1 MSDRP
6 GEVLG
11 EFPLS
16 REEARRA
23 ADTVLDLPGA
33 EGVELVFTASR
44 VGMTRFANSEIIQ
57 NTLKH
62 ELRAYV
68 RVVVGKRSASA
79 TTTQLDPVY
88 LQRAAT
94 SALEAAQASP
104 ADPDFPGLPSPDEV
118 GRAEALF
125 RWDEPTSIATPS
137 QRAEKV
143 RVLLAAAGSDN
154 AAGIYETSSHAFAV
168 ISSAGVDCFD
178 AHTRAVT
185 TCLVD
190 SGEATGWGDESSH
203 SLAEVDVEAAARR
216 ARAKVQHG
224 PSQDAEPGNYEVVL
238 EPAAVATIIEYLAY
252 CGFGAKQVI
261 EGESFLVGKQG
272 SRVAAPEITVGD
284 DVWHP
289 RSVGIGF
296 DFEGVPKRRV
306 PVIDGGVATGPVTD
320 VRTSRQLDLEVSGH
334 YSGSSEFG
342 PYAANVVLEAGEHG
356 LDDLVAGVDAGILV
370 TRFHYVNVL
379 DRPTTLLTGMTRD
392 GTFRIRGGEVA
403 EPVHNF
409 RFTQNALG
417 ALEAVR
423 GVGRDLAAVAPDYG
437 SFGSTVAPALGV
449 GEFHFSSTTSH

>member
-1 MSDRP
+1 MNSSD
-6 GEVLG
+6 EL
-11 EFPLS
+11 PLS
-16 REEARRA
+16 RESARRA
-23 ADTVLDLPGA
+23 AESVLDLPGA
-33 EGVELVFTASR
+33 EGVEVVFTASR

-79 TTTQLDPVY
+79 TTTQLDPAF

-125 RWDEPTSIATPS
+125 RWDGPT
-137 QRAEKV
+137 
-143 RVLLAAAGSDN
+143 AAAGPAQRARQVGDLLGVVGSDKV
-154 AAGIYETSSHAFAV
+154 AGIYETSSHAFAV
-168 ISSAGVDCFD
+168 ISSAGIDCFD
-178 AHTRAVT
+178 AHTRAVA

-190 SGEATGWGDESSH
+190 SGKATGWGDESSH
-203 SLAEVDVEAAARR
+203 SVTEVDVEAAARR
-216 ARAKVQHG
+216 AGSKARHG
-224 PSQDAEPGNYEVVL
+224 AAHDASPGVYEVVL
-238 EPAAVATIIEYLAY
+238 EPAAVATIVEYLAY

-272 SRVAAPEITVGD
+272 AQVAAPDVTVSD
-284 DVWHP
+284 DVFHP

-306 PVIDGGVATGPVTD
+306 PVIDGGTATGPVTD
-320 VRTSRQLDLEVSGH
+320 FRTARQLGIEVTGH

-342 PYAANVVLEAGEHG
+342 PYSANPVLEAGSTS
-356 LDDLVAGVDAGILV
+356 LDDLVGGVDEGILV

-392 GTFRIRGGEVA
+392 GTFRIRNGEVA
-403 EPVHNF
+403 EPLHNF
-409 RFTQNALG
+409 RFTQKALD
-417 ALEAVR
+417 ALASVR
-423 GVGRDLAAVAPDYG
+423 GVGGDLSAVAPDYG
-437 SFGSTVAPALGV
+437 SFGSAVAPALRI
-449 GEFHFSSTTSH
+449 GEFHLSSTTSH

>member
-1 MSDRP
+1 MNSSD
-6 GEVLG
+6 EL
-11 EFPLS
+11 PLS
-16 REEARRA
+16 HESARRA
-23 ADTVLDLPGA
+23 AETVLDVPGA
-33 EGVELVFTASR
+33 EGVEVVFTASR

-79 TTTQLDPVY
+79 TTTQLGPVF

-125 RWDEPTSIATPS
+125 RWDGPT
-137 QRAEKV
+137 
-143 RVLLAAAGSDN
+143 AAAGPPQRAQKVGELLAVVGGDKV
-154 AAGIYETSSHAFAV
+154 AGIYETSSHAFAV
-168 ISSAGVDCFD
+168 ISSAGIDCFD
-178 AHTRAVT
+178 AYTRAVA

-190 SGEATGWGDESSH
+190 SGNATGWGDESSYTVT
-203 SLAEVDVEAAARR
+203 EVDVEAAARR
-216 ARAKVQHG
+216 AASKARQG
-224 PSQDAEPGNYEVVL
+224 PALDASPGHYEVVL

-261 EGESFLVGKQG
+261 EGESFLVDKQG
-272 SRVAAPEITVGD
+272 TRVAAPDVTVSD
-284 DVWHP
+284 DVFHP

-306 PVIDGGVATGPVTD
+306 PVIDDGTATGPVTD
-320 VRTSRQLDLEVSGH
+320 FRTARQLGIEATGH

-342 PYAANVVLEAGEHG
+342 PYSANVVLEAGSNG
-356 LDDLVAGVDAGILV
+356 LDELVGGVDDGILV

-392 GTFRIRGGEVA
+392 GTFRIRGGEVE
-403 EPVHNF
+403 EPLHNF
-409 RFTQNALG
+409 RFTQKALD
-417 ALEAVR
+417 ALAAVR
-423 GVGRDLAAVAPDYG
+423 GVGRDLSAVAPDYG
-437 SFGSTVAPALGV
+437 SFGSTVAPALRI